1 MDVDIGTRLSYDG
14 SLCTVRYK
22 GEVKGTKGQWLGVEW
37 DDPTRGKHAGEHQ
50 GIRYFNCRSRQ
61 PTAGSFV
68 RPNRPVDKPRGF
80 LEAMHDKYVSD
91 SRSNE
96 QPRLPGMAGVSHPIQ
111 FNGKIAEEVGF
122 DKIRQKLSALQELKI
137 VLLDGLQINGVLSE
151 PVGKELYEQELE
163 KIGETCPK
171 IVDLDLS
178 RNLLMSW
185 KEVNNICKSLPKL
198 KSLRLIGNRFSKIE
212 DGLHFQ
218 GVTDLSLDETLL
230 SCAEVTSITR
240 GFPTLKQLSLSSN
253 ELTSL
258 STGLPDSLTELRL
271 EYNGIETLEALRPVS
286 KLPNLTRLSLRG
298 NNISDIFAK
307 DSARDALVFFST
319 LLALDISFN
328 RIDSWSFIDQLPRVF
343 PGLKTLRISDNPLY
357 MQPPISSDVSGIPEK
372 AMTIDEAYMLT
383 LARIGQL
390 ENLNYSHIT
399 PNDRQN
405 GELYYLSLIRRELAA
420 LPEDQEQ
427 LVLQKH
433 PRYAELCKLH
443 GEQHI
448 DRASAGTSSINP
460 RSLAARLVK
469 ITFYQPE
476 TGESVRKEIPNTL
489 DIYAVKA
496 FVARAFRVPPMTFK
510 LIWETEE
517 WDPIREGDV
526 KEDEWDSEDEMAET
540 AVQKGPDV
548 GVKEKGGQKFVRRQ
562 EELVDSTRDIGFW
575 FTSDSREARVRVEML
590 AN

>member
-1 MDVDIGTRLSYDG
+1 MDAEIGTRLSYDG

-50 GIRYFNCRSRQ
+50 GIRYFN
-61 PTAGSFV
+61 
-68 RPNRPVDKPRGF
+68 
-80 LEAMHDKYVSD
+80 Y
-91 SRSNE
+91 SRSND

-137 VLLDGLQINGVLSE
+137 VLLDGLQINGVLPE
-151 PVGKELYEQELE
+151 PVGKELYEKELE

-198 KSLRLIGNRFSKIE
+198 KK
-212 DGLHFQ
+212 
-218 GVTDLSLDETLL
+218 
-230 SCAEVTSITR
+230 
-240 GFPTLKQLSLSSN
+240 
-253 ELTSL
+253 
-258 STGLPDSLTELRL
+258 LRL
-271 EYNGIETLEALRPVS
+271 EYNDIETLEALRPVS

-298 NNISDIFAK
+298 NNIRDIFTNG
-307 DSARDALVFFST
+307 SARDALVFSST
-319 LLALDISFN
+319 LAAVDLSFN

-357 MQPPISSDVSGIPEK
+357 MQPPISSDISGIPEK

-433 PRYAELCKLH
+433 PRYAELCELH

-496 FVARAFRVPPMTFK
+496 FVARAFRVPPMAFK

-526 KEDEWDSEDEMAET
+526 KEDEWDSEDEMAES